1 MLATFG
7 DGQVFWSFLVFF
19 FWIIWIWLAITV
31 FVDIFRS
38 RDLSGVGKM
47 VWVLLVVLIPYL
59 GVFAYLLLRG
69 GKMHERAMEA
79 AQAQD
84 KAFRQYVQDAAGSGN
99 GHNGHSTA
107 DELSRLADLKERG
120 VISDEEFERLKAKAV
135 SS

>member
-1 MLATFG
+1 VLAAFG

-47 VWVLLVVLIPYL
+47 VWVLLVVLVPYL
-59 GVFAYLLLRG
+59 GVFAYLLVRG
-69 GKMHERAMEA
+69 GKMHERAVEA

-84 KAFRQYVQDAAGSGN
+84 KAFRQYVQDAASSG
-99 GHNGHSTA
+99 NGHSTA
-107 DELSRLADLKERG
+107 DELHRLADLKDRG
-120 VISDEEFERLKAKAV
+120 VISDDEFQRLKAKAV
-135 SS
+135 S